1 MSIKLAPGET
11 RQIDVAL
18 TPIIVLSFAS
28 VRIHHTPEPS
38 GTLLPLPA
46 NLPLNTSVEGIV
58 WVQSNVSGILI
69 TTQVCLIDPD
79 GIKRGFK
86 TTEWIPAQANLPYWH
101 WSDSVIL
108 DKTGIWYLWARAE
121 SSGVAA
127 VEESWKAIVVE
138 G

>member
-1 MSIKLAPGET
+1 MPITLSPGET
-11 RQIDVAL
+11 RQVDVTL
-18 TPIIVLSFAS
+18 TPILISFS
-28 VRIHHTPEPS
+28 DMRVHITPEPL
-38 GTLLPLPA
+38 GTLLSLPA
-46 NLPLNTSVEGIV
+46 RLPFNTSVEGIV
-58 WVQSNVSGILI
+58 WLRSSVSGILI
-69 TTQVCLIDPD
+69 VTQVCLIDPE

-86 TTEWIPAQANLPYWH
+86 TTEWIAQANLPYWH

-127 VEESWKAIVVE
+127 VEESWEAIVVE